1 MKLQIAKASLLEGIQ
16 IVSRA
21 VPSKTTMPILE
32 CILIDASGLDI
43 RLIAN
48 DMELGIQTVVPGMIL
63 EKGIVAIDAQI
74 FANIVR
80 KLPDADV
87 TLTVTGE
94 KVQINCQKARFNI
107 PGHDG
112 SDFVYL
118 PAVERKEEIRI
129 TQYSLREMIN
139 RTIFSISGNETS
151 GMMTGELMEI
161 RGNTMRIVALDG
173 HRIAIRNVELN
184 ESYEDRKAIIP
195 GKALNEISKI
205 LSGDT
210 EKKVSIFF
218 TDRHVLFSFEDT
230 IVVSRLMEGE
240 YYRIDRMLST
250 SYVTRFSVQR
260 KELLSC
266 IDRATL
272 LVKEEDKKPGILM
285 ITDETVELKI
295 NTAMGSLDEVIEIT
309 KEGPDLNIG
318 FNPRFLIDALRATDD
333 DEITLYLVSA
343 KAPCFIRDEAGRYC
357 YLVLPVNFI
366 TID

>member
-1 MKLQIAKASLLEGIQ
+1 MKLQIAKSNLLEGIQ

-21 VPSKTTMPILE
+21 VPSKTTMTILQ

-48 DMELGIQTVVPGMIL
+48 DMELGIQTTVPGMIL
-63 EKGIVAIDAQI
+63 EKGIVALDAQI

-87 TLTVTGE
+87 MITVSGE
-94 KVQINCQKARFNI
+94 KVQISCEKARFHI
-107 PGHDG
+107 MGHDG

-129 TQYSLREMIN
+129 SQFSLREMIS

-161 RGNTMRIVALDG
+161 RGNIMRIVALDG

-195 GKALNEISKI
+195 GKTLNEIGKI

-210 EKKVSIFF
+210 EKMVSIYF
-218 TDRHVLFSFEDT
+218 TRQHVLFAMEDT

-240 YYRIDRMLST
+240 YYRIDKMLST
-250 SYVTRFSVQR
+250 SYTTKVTVQR
-260 KELLSC
+260 KELMSC
-266 IDRATL
+266 IDRAIL
-272 LVKEEDKKPGILM
+272 LVKEEDKRPVIMM
-285 ITDETVELKI
+285 ITDESVELKI
-295 NTAMGSLDEVIEIT
+295 STALGSLDEVIEID
-309 KEGPDLNIG
+309 KEGPDMNIG
-318 FNPRFLIDALRATDD
+318 FNPRFLIDALRAAD
-333 DEITLYLVSA
+333 DEYLNLYLVSS
-343 KAPCFIRDEAGRYC
+343 KAPCFIRDDAGRYC